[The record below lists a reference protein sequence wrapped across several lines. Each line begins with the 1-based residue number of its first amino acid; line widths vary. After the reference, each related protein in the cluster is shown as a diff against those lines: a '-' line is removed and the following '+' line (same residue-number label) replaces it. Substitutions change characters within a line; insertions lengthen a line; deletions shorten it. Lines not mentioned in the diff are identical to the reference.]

1 LFLVKLELE
10 FGIHALT
17 SIPVLMF
24 SKTNTL
30 QLKEMVWLF
39 LLRKYWIC
47 FVFFRKRYN
56 SKTVKVVFLM
66 LGDDE
71 PWLRTNFEGLEDAA
85 FPQREAAST
94 ELGKIRQDI

>member
-1 LFLVKLELE
+1 
-10 FGIHALT
+10 
-17 SIPVLMF
+17 
-24 SKTNTL
+24 
-30 QLKEMVWLF
+30 
-39 LLRKYWIC
+39 
-47 FVFFRKRYN
+47 
-56 SKTVKVVFLM
+56 VKVVFLM